1 MDLTKRFGKI
11 GEQVG
16 EIVSFLAGVAGVYLV
31 LVTFLFAAFHI
42 PSVSMQPALEV
53 GDRVM
58 VSKFAYGY
66 SRHSLPLG
74 LGYLLPDSWS
84 GRVLGSLPKRGHV
97 VVIRDPDQNLNLIKR
112 VVGRPGDRIEMRGGR
127 LYINGDRIP
136 REPLGERTYRDYTGQ
151 EVSVAVYEETLPG
164 GAEHVIYERTDQGP
178 FDDVGPFLVPENHLF
193 LMGDNRDASADSRA
207 GLGYVHKD
215 EVVGRAWTVL
225 FTFANCRKEGDLH
238 CPGWRVWRGL

>member
-66 SRHSLPLG
+66 SRHSLPFS
-74 LGYLLPDSWS
+74 P
-84 GRVLGSLPKRGHV
+84 
-97 VVIRDPDQNLNLIKR
+97 
-112 VVGRPGDRIEMRGGR
+112 
-127 LYINGDRIP
+127 
-136 REPLGERTYRDYTGQ
+136 PL
-151 EVSVAVYEETLPG
+151 
-164 GAEHVIYERTDQGP
+164 
-178 FDDVGPFLVPENHLF
+178 F
-193 LMGDNRDASADSRA
+193 
-207 GLGYVHKD
+207 
-215 EVVGRAWTVL
+215 
-225 FTFANCRKEGDLH
+225 EG
-238 CPGWRVWRGL
+238 